1 MSLQIKSIED
11 YNKAYQKSIENPSE
25 FWDEIAKSFFWKKN
39 GTKH

>member
-11 YNKAYQKSIENPSE
+11 YHKAYQRSIENPSE
-25 FWDEIAKSFFWKKN
+25 FWDEIAKSFLEKN